1 MPEFLVWLL
10 LSLGSGA
17 AYALLG
23 NGIVAIYKGS
33 GVLNF
38 SQGAIAM
45 FATFC
50 YLALTKDQGLNHWVA
65 LAVVMAGAAICGALV
80 AVLILRPLRNAPTL
94 AKVLVTLG
102 LLTGLQGLAAII
114 WGNQAL
120 LVPSLLPTD
129 GISVGDN
136 FVGEDRL
143 YMAGIALA
151 ITAVLWAVY
160 RFTRLGL
167 ATQAVSQ
174 SERGASLLG
183 FSPTTISAINWGLG
197 SALAALAGVF
207 IAPITTLDVATLPLV
222 VVPALAAALVGR
234 FSSFWITTLAAF
246 GIAWAETATFS
257 LWTLQGVQS
266 AVPFVIVIAVMV
278 VAGRA
283 LPSRGALSE
292 GRPARAPL
300 GFRVRLTP
308 TLLFSGAAVILFAV
322 LSTTYSTALAY
333 SLTAAIIALSLV
345 VLTGFVGQI
354 SLMQMTFAGIGG
366 LFTAKFAS
374 NWGIPF
380 PLPIVM
386 AAIVAAPIGAVLGSP
401 ALRVRGLSLAIVT
414 LGAAVAIDAV
424 IFQNGTISHG
434 NEGLEVPSP
443 HLWGFSLDPFE
454 HTMRFGVFTLIA
466 LVLVAL
472 LVGNVRRSGIGRRML
487 AVRSNERAAA
497 ASGVNV
503 PMVKLQAFALSSAI
517 AALGGGVLAYA
528 NPFLLLGEGAFGA
541 TPSINLLIM
550 AYIGGIALVSG
561 GVLGGLVISGG
572 VLYALLSGIS
582 GFSDWYPL
590 LSGVALILT
599 LIMQPDGATEY
610 VGRHLRRLLGMARAR
625 RAPGSGGPPG
635 SDGSRP
641 PSERPAP
648 APATAAVRA
657 PLRGS

>member
-1 MPEFLVWLL
+1 MPEFIVWLL

-38 SQGAIAM
+38 AQGGIAM

-50 YLALTKDQGLNHWVA
+50 YLALIKDGMNHWVA
-65 LAVVMAGAAICGALV
+65 VVAVMLGAAIGGALV
-80 AVLILRPLRNAPTL
+80 AILILRPLRNAPTL

-102 LLTGLQGLAAII
+102 ILTALQGLASII
-114 WGNQAL
+114 WSNQAL
-120 LVPSLLPTD
+120 LVISLLPTN
-129 GISVGDN
+129 GISIGHN

-143 YMAGIALA
+143 YMAGIALFT
-151 ITAVLWAVY
+151 TAVLWVLY

-174 SERGASLLG
+174 SERGAALLG
-183 FSPTTISAINWGLG
+183 YSPTTISAINWGLG

-246 GIAWAETATFS
+246 GIGWAQTATFS
-257 LWTLQGVQS
+257 LWTLTGVQS
-266 AVPFVIVIAVMV
+266 AVPFVIVILVMV

-283 LPSRGALSE
+283 LPSRGALAE
-292 GRPARAPL
+292 GRPPRAPL
-300 GFRVRLTP
+300 GFRVRLWP
-308 TLLFSGAAVILFAV
+308 TLGFAAAAVILFAV
-322 LSTTYSTALAY
+322 LSNTYANALAY

-366 LFTAKFAS
+366 LLTAKFAV

-380 PLPIVM
+380 PLPIVL
-386 AAIVAAPIGAVLGSP
+386 AAVVAAPIGAALGSP

-424 IFQNGTISHG
+424 IFQNGTFSHG
-434 NEGLEVPSP
+434 NEGLEVPTP
-443 HLWGFSLDPFE
+443 HLWGFSLEPFA
-454 HTMRFGVFTLIA
+454 HPMRFGVFTLVA
-466 LVLVAL
+466 LVVVAL

-528 NPFLLLGEGAFGA
+528 NPFLLLGEGAYGA
-541 TPSINLLIM
+541 TPSIALLIM

-561 GVLGGLVISGG
+561 GVVGGLVIAGG
-572 VLYALLSGIS
+572 ILYALLNGIS

-590 LSGVALILT
+590 LSGVGLIQVL
-599 LIMQPDGATEY
+599 LVHPDGVAEY
-610 VGRHLRRLLGMARAR
+610 FGKHLRLLAGKLRGR
-625 RAPGSGGPPG
+625 RASL
-635 SDGSRP
+635 
-641 PSERPAP
+641 PAEP
-648 APATAAVRA
+648 VQA
-657 PLRGS
+657 PLQGS

>member
-1 MPEFLVWLL
+1 MPDFIVWLL

-38 SQGAIAM
+38 AQGGIAM

-50 YLALTKDQGLNHWVA
+50 YLALTKDGIDHWVA
-65 LAVVMAGAAICGALV
+65 VAMVMGGAAIGGALV

-102 LLTGLQGLAAII
+102 MLTALQGLAALL

-120 LVPSLLPTD
+120 LVPSLLPTN
-129 GISVGDN
+129 GISIGHN

-143 YMAGIALA
+143 YMTGIALLV
-151 ITAVLWAVY
+151 TVLLWAAY

-174 SERGASLLG
+174 SERGAALLG
-183 FSPTTISAINWGLG
+183 FSPTSISAMNWGLG

-234 FSSFWITTLAAF
+234 FSSFWITTIAAF
-246 GIAWAETATFS
+246 GIGWAQTATFS
-257 LWTLQGVQS
+257 NWTLTGVQS
-266 AVPFVIVIAVMV
+266 AVPFVIVILVMV
-278 VAGRA
+278 IAGRA
-283 LPSRGALSE
+283 LPSRGALAE
-292 GRPARAPL
+292 GRPPRAPL

-308 TLLFSGAAVILFAV
+308 TLFFSGVAVILFAV
-322 LSTTYSTALAY
+322 LSTTYASALAY

-374 NWGIPF
+374 NFGIPF
-380 PLPIVM
+380 PLPIVL

-424 IFQNGTISHG
+424 IFQNGTFSHG

-454 HTMRFGVFTLIA
+454 HPMRFGVFTLVA
-466 LVLVAL
+466 LVVVAL

-503 PMVKLQAFALSSAI
+503 PMVKLQAFALSSSI

-541 TPSINLLIM
+541 TPSIALLIM
-550 AYIGGIALVSG
+550 AYIGSIAAVSG
-561 GVLGGLVISGG
+561 GVVGGLVISGG

-590 LSGVALILT
+590 LSGVGLIQVL
-599 LIMQPDGATEY
+599 LVHPDGIAEY
-610 VGRHLRRLLGMARAR
+610 FGKHLRMLVGKVR
-625 RAPGSGGPPG
+625 SGRGTLA
-635 SDGSRP
+635 SDP
-641 PSERPAP
+641 
-648 APATAAVRA
+648 VRA
-657 PLRGS
+657 PVQGS